1 MRQLPT
7 FFSVNKCPQ
16 TQLDCLQC
24 QHIFS
29 IQSGLWAEA
38 AVVGPVVS
46 NSDGSSNVS
55 VVIGRA
61 GVAWGFKHVTNPQDI
76 ADVPNAHVALPSA
89 SGGYAVLCTAD
100 GVQPRQVRCHTVAT
114 GLHPLRF
121 CGEGVWGTRLAAESI
136 FQRGVGVFESAP
148 GQLAEVVPSTSGAVV
163 PFLPSA
169 PGPLPWGG
177 VRGASGFITLVEAA
191 MHFDVDGDG
200 ELSPAE
206 FGAFWNTMLG
216 RTEALALSGSRAFA
230 ADTPPDG
237 DWVKG
242 TALKAAQGRAGRAIN
257 FDAVP
262 ERVTFDDLEDI
273 ASEISVPVG
282 PNGGIPLFSL
292 PRVLQWHA
300 ENKPKGDITRAWQ
313 GTAPGQSLCVEDAVA
328 GAAEPRVMDV
338 ATKAE
343 AALLA
348 RVTRLV
354 AIKQGSLAATD
365 VGAFDAKADKVPDI
379 SKLLRTSAMVM
390 AVAGNPQVQAQ
401 AAKVVSAMKQA
412 AATGAPLAEGA
423 VAALGQGLQGAM
435 ETAPD
440 VARALQ
446 DAMAEAAAKAPAL
459 LGAMADSLQEAA
471 TVAAKALAAAGKQAL
486 AAAVAAGPVLSSVAA
501 QAGAVAAEVGGQAK
515 DQLAQVQACICTG
528 EGERKLRSITAE
540 VGAALEDITGGSEPA
555 EGTAAPV
562 VDAEELSDG
571 EIAAAMG
578 VVLATLQQYM
588 TVDNAQMVARLAAH
602 AAANLAGVLSAGAL
616 AGMTAAAE
624 GAQAALAAAMA
635 FAEQVDLAATAAA
648 LGTAGAA
655 ASDLAVQGAKVAQAH
670 GSAVLRRVLA
680 FAARAGVV
688 VPEEFSRLLGD
699 ALTQLK
705 DITPQ
710 QVKDIIV
717 PVFDKLSAI
726 LPRKLLGE
734 FLGVFQEVAEKVSAA
749 FVSVAGEATEAVKS
763 MPWAEMARVAEAGR
777 GKVLSAASA
786 SVGVARSGL
795 ATAAAQSGALARV
808 VADSDAAAAVGGAA
822 AAGAAMAEGTAG
834 QMAAAAEQGASVAA
848 SAVAAMR
855 AQGPVAIAAA
865 RMAAAEMRTQVA
877 LALDRAV
884 QGGRAAVA
892 FVSALEA
899 EDVKRALANSPQA
912 AAKVAKAAVAAAQ
925 ASSVLALA
933 QFNAVRADAAI
944 AASAAAEVAGQ
955 LAADV
960 SKEGLAKGAAMAK
973 VAAAAAF
980 KAAAEAYAAA
990 QNAAAD
996 AADALGDVAKSDEA
1010 KAAAAGA
1017 TAAAEQVAAVLNE
1030 VKEEA
1035 GEALA
1040 KSAAAVAAGVAN
1052 GASALRDQG
1061 IPMAAAGARATMAA
1075 AAAGAAMAEAGLQSA
1090 LTATMDAMPP
1100 QVVEALQR
1108 GCAIAAAAGV
1118 VALEAVAAAAQV
1130 AYQAAIAAGKA
1141 LAPIV
1146 KALVP
1151 YGSAVKNAAA
1161 ATGGAAAAGAV
1172 AAAGFVKDASGPV
1185 LDSVT
1190 QAAGSAGGAMRQG
1203 ASAAMEGLS
1212 TAGTAIGN
1220 AADKINIGAAI
1231 SAVANPLA
1239 EGMEAGADFWNGTV
1253 VSAAKSVDFGA
1264 VTELY
1269 SDARGNLTY
1278 ALAAAAGAAVSLL
1291 DLIKIEVIRDF
1302 FQFLGL
1308 FISNLAS
1315 GAMES
1320 ANVVFGRIA
1329 NIISFDLSFVVP
1341 SISPTVIYVI
1351 IAIFAII
1358 IIIAYGWA
1366 LWATS
1371 SMQADEIRQ
1380 GKEAENFD
1388 KLIETKKR
1396 TITAV
1401 KYILTAA
1408 FSAYLP
1414 VSRSA
1419 IQVLRCDS
1427 TMGRA
1432 LKDLGT
1438 GITCE
1443 TVSGAGV
1450 LGDREVCKC
1459 SEWDQYSVLQVLMVI
1474 LLLAFTVALPLWT
1487 YRLIQK
1493 NKPVGSRE
1501 DPTKRYDED
1510 GELVDYTDAMYQDDL
1525 RTDPRQI
1532 HSPYLFLYKGYESK
1546 WAFFKVFIMVVK
1558 LLFATI
1564 LIVLTESI
1572 LAQGLATLGLQ
1583 AAVTAFAFYSTPF
1596 LNPQADTMETSGRVT
1611 NFFVTLFA
1619 LIATNDIAPSSSTA
1633 MGILINVVN
1642 AINAFVM
1649 IAASL
1654 YGISCVRNKIKTWT
1668 GVIHFDDTC
1677 KDTSG
1682 RFDQV
1687 VVSREDNSLQ
1697 WDLLREAKHRVW
1709 HPFWLSL
1716 VVNGYGEDVAKRLV
1730 ELQRIASDVGRKRIV
1745 DHFKFA
1751 IERGQ
1756 DRMYVMNEVEGVDA
1770 FWDGIPHDGVL
1781 DSKTKFGKAVV
1792 YSYPFHIVMAYDDD
1806 QDFTFVYEDD
1816 FLEFVQRNKDAEIM
1830 RRKTVRIQLR
1840 AAALSGE
1847 QMHLEFDRIEKRT
1860 VPDGTET
1867 YRDSDG
1873 NTKTRTVYSTIDVH
1887 MFYHNGRVG
1896 VGAVDDKPMARGFK
1910 ATMSY
1915 NDGHGRAR
1923 KPRTGEMAE
1932 FTNESTT
1939 IGHGEL
1945 NIDYDFT
1952 QQGKLNELLTDQAN
1966 APKIAAHVPQWHNTC
1981 REYRAKYRVEEAEKE
1996 KVLSSAFW
2004 LYIYDNVDAGMER
2017 LQEYFSVWEQNEEV
2031 KSLPQQ
2037 HAKGLQFVTQR
2048 MQFVQSHPCM
2058 ALWFVFWDSVWENNN
2073 ELEVVKEAAAILDP
2087 KSSDSIAYR
2096 PMPKEEL
2103 VPLLDEAAP
2112 GLVGTNACVSQGFLN
2127 HGILDGLY
2135 IKMGELNKEAE
2146 GGKFIWGPGKAYM
2159 PSEHPESSSKHKV
2172 HGQDVPY
2179 TWSAG
2184 KGAGAAAAAGALMG
2198 GEAEEV

>member
-1 MRQLPT
+1 ML
-7 FFSVNKCPQ
+7 FSSQ
-16 TQLDCLQC
+16 T
-24 QHIFS
+24 
-29 IQSGLWAEA
+29 GVWAEA
-38 AVVGPVVS
+38 AVVSGVVA
-46 NSDGSSNVS
+46 NGDGTGSVT

-61 GVAWGFKHVTNPQDI
+61 GVAWGFKHVNNPQDI
-76 ADVPNAHVALPSA
+76 SEVPNAHVALPTA

-100 GVQPRQVRCHTVAT
+100 GVAPRQVPCHSVAT

-121 CGEGVWGTRLAAESI
+121 CGEGVWGTRLAAESV
-136 FQRGVGVFESAP
+136 FQRGTGVFESAP
-148 GQLAEVVPSTSGAVV
+148 GQLAEVLPSSSGAIV

-177 VRGASGFITLVEAA
+177 VRGASGYITLVEAA
-191 MHFDVDGDG
+191 MHFDVNGDG
-200 ELSPAE
+200 ELSPDE

-242 TALKAAQGRAGRAIN
+242 TALKAAQGRAGRAID

-262 ERVTFDDLEDI
+262 ERVNFDAESLSEL
-273 ASEISVPVG
+273 ASEISVPLAPG
-282 PNGGIPLFSL
+282 GGIPLFSL

-313 GTAPGQSLCVEDAVA
+313 GKAPGQSLCVDDAAA
-328 GAAEPRVMDV
+328 GAVEPRVMDV
-338 ATKAE
+338 ATKQE

-354 AIKQGSLAATD
+354 AIKQGALAATD
-365 VGAFDAKADKVPDI
+365 ISAFDAKADKVPDI
-379 SKLLRTSAMVM
+379 SRLLRMTAIVM
-390 AVAGNPQVQAQ
+390 AVSGNPQVQAQ
-401 AAKVVSAMKQA
+401 AAKVISAMKQA
-412 AATGAPLAEGA
+412 AATGAPLAAGA
-423 VAALGQGLQGAM
+423 VGALGQALQGAM
-435 ETAPD
+435 EVAPD
-440 VARALQ
+440 VAAGLQ
-446 DAMAEAAAKAPAL
+446 EAMAEAAAKAPEM
-459 LGAMADSLQEAA
+459 LGAMADGLQEAA
-471 TVAAKALAAAGKQAL
+471 TIAAKALAAAGKQAL
-486 AAAVAAGPVLSSVAA
+486 AAAVAAGPVLASVGA
-501 QAGAVAAEVGGQAK
+501 QVSAVAAEVGAEAK
-515 DQLAQVQACICTG
+515 ERLGQVQACIASG
-528 EGERKLRSITAE
+528 EGERKLRAISAKAG
-540 VGAALEDITGGSEPA
+540 GALDNIAGGEGGEEEP
-555 EGTAAPV
+555 PV
-562 VDAEELSDG
+562 EDAEELSDG
-571 EIAAAMG
+571 ELAGALG
-578 VVLATLQQYM
+578 EVLGTLKQYM
-588 TVDNAQMVARLAAH
+588 TVENAKMVARMAAH

-655 ASDLAVQGAKVAQAH
+655 AGDLAMQGAKIAQAH

-688 VPEEFSRLLGD
+688 VPEAFSRLLGD

-717 PVFDKLSAI
+717 PVFDKLSAM

-734 FLGVFQEVAEKVSAA
+734 FLGAFQEVAEKVSAA

-763 MPWAEMARVAEAGR
+763 MPWAEMAKVAEAGR

-786 SVGVARSGL
+786 SVGIARSGL

-822 AAGAAMAEGTAG
+822 AAGAIMAEGAAG
-834 QMAAAAEQGASVAA
+834 QMAAAAEAGAAVAA
-848 SAVAAMR
+848 SAIAAMR

-865 RMAAAEMRTQVA
+865 RMAAAEMRTQVT
-877 LALDRAV
+877 LALQRAV
-884 QGGRAAVA
+884 QGGQAAVA

-899 EDVKRALANSPQA
+899 EDVKRALARSPEA
-912 AAKVAKAAVAAAQ
+912 AAQVAKAAVAMAQ

-944 AASAAAEVAGQ
+944 AASAAAQIAGQ

-960 SKEGLAKGAAMAK
+960 SKEGLEKGAAMAQ

-980 KAAAEAYAAA
+980 KAAAEAYATA
-990 QNAAAD
+990 QDAAAV
-996 AADALGDVAKSDEA
+996 AADALGDAAKSDEA
-1010 KAAAAGA
+1010 KALAAAAGA
-1017 TAAAEQVAAVLNE
+1017 AAEQCAAVLGE

-1052 GASALRDQG
+1052 GASALREQG
-1061 IPMAAAGARATMAA
+1061 VPMAAAGARATMAA

-1090 LTATMDAMPP
+1090 LSATMNAMPP

-1108 GCAIAAAAGV
+1108 GCAMAAAAGV

-1130 AYQAAIAAGKA
+1130 AYQSAIAAGRALAPVAKA
-1141 LAPIV
+1141 LAP
-1146 KALVP
+1146 
-1151 YGSAVKNAAA
+1151 YGTAVKNAAV

-1185 LDSVT
+1185 LENMA
-1190 QAAGSAGGAMRQG
+1190 QAAGAAGGAMRQG
-1203 ASAAMEGLS
+1203 ASAAMEGMAA
-1212 TAGTAIGN
+1212 AGGAIGN
-1220 AADKINIGAAI
+1220 AMDSVNVGAAL

-1253 VSAAKSVDFGA
+1253 VAAAKSVDFGA

-1269 SDARGNLTY
+1269 SDARSNLSY

-1308 FISNLAS
+1308 FIANLAS
-1315 GAMES
+1315 GAMEA

-1341 SISPTVIYVI
+1341 SISPTVIYII
-1351 IAIFAII
+1351 IAVLAII
-1358 IIIAYGWA
+1358 IIIAYIWA

-1388 KLIETKKR
+1388 KLIQTKKR
-1396 TITAV
+1396 TLTAV

-1438 GITCE
+1438 GITCK
-1443 TVSGAGV
+1443 TVEGEGV
-1450 LGDREVCKC
+1450 LGNREVCEC
-1459 SEWDQYSVLQVLMVI
+1459 GEWDSYTGLQVLMVI
-1474 LLLAFTVALPLWT
+1474 LLLSFTVALPLWT

-1501 DPTKRYDED
+1501 DPEKRYDED

-1532 HSPYLFLYKGYESK
+1532 HSPYLFLYKGYERK
-1546 WAFFKVFIMVVK
+1546 WAFFKVFIMVMK
-1558 LLFATI
+1558 LLFVTI
-1564 LIVLTESI
+1564 LIVLTESV
-1572 LAQGLATLGLQ
+1572 LAQGLATLALQ
-1583 AAVTAFAFYSTPF
+1583 AAVTAFAFYSSPF

-1619 LIATNDIAPSSSTA
+1619 LIASNDLAPSSSTV

-1649 IAASL
+1649 IFASL
-1654 YGISCVRNKIKTWT
+1654 YGIACVRNKIKTWT

-1730 ELQRIASDVGRKRIV
+1730 ELQRIAADVGRKRIV

-1756 DRMYVMNEVEGVDA
+1756 DRMWVMNEIEGVDA
-1770 FWDGIPHDGVL
+1770 FWDGIPHDGHL
-1781 DSKTKFGKAVV
+1781 DSNTKFGKAVV
-1792 YSYPFHIVMAYDDD
+1792 YSYPFHVVMAYDDD

-1816 FLEFVQRNKDAEIM
+1816 FVEFVQRNRDPEIM
-1830 RRKTVRIQLR
+1830 RRKHVRVQLR

-1847 QMHLEFDRIEKRT
+1847 KMHLEFDRVEKRT

-1887 MFYHNGRVG
+1887 MFYHNGTVG
-1896 VGAVDDKPMARGFK
+1896 VAAVDSKPMARGFN
-1910 ATMSY
+1910 ATVSY

-1923 KPRTGEMAE
+1923 KPRTGQMAE
-1932 FTNESTT
+1932 FTNESAT

-1945 NIDYDFT
+1945 NIDYDFN
-1952 QQGKLNELLTDQAN
+1952 QKGKLNELLTDPAN
-1966 APKIAAHVPQWHNTC
+1966 APKIQAQIPQWHSTC
-1981 REYRAKYRVEEAEKE
+1981 REYRTKYRAEEAEKE

-2004 LYIYDNVDAGMER
+2004 LYIFDNVDAGMER

-2073 ELEVVKEAAAILDP
+2073 ELDIVKDAAAILDP

-2096 PMPKEEL
+2096 PMPKEKL
-2103 VPLLDEAAP
+2103 VPLLEEAAP
-2112 GLVGTNACVSQGFLN
+2112 GLVGTNACISQGFLN
-2127 HGILDGLY
+2127 HGIIDGLY
-2135 IKMGELNKEAE
+2135 IKMAELNKEGEA
-2146 GGKFIWGPGKAYM
+2146 GKFIWGPGKPYVPA
-2159 PSEHPESSSKHKV
+2159 EHPESSAKHKL

-2179 TWSAG
+2179 AWSSG
-2184 KGAGAAAAAGALMG
+2184 KGAGAAAAAGVPFG